1 MRELR
6 VGLIGLGM
14 MGRHHARLLQQL
26 EGIAFVGAVDP
37 TGDRHGALQGGAL
50 LERIDELLAQ
60 GPDAAVIAVPT
71 ASHEDVALRL
81 ADESVPTLIEK
92 PLAADV
98 ESASRIAR
106 AFTDQGVLGCVG
118 HVERFNPALQAMK
131 DRLNRNELG
140 HVFSIATVRVGPF
153 PHRIQDVGVVKDL
166 AAHDID
172 LVRWLGEGDFDEV
185 SGHTAHKMGREHED
199 LVSASGVLNNGVV
212 VSMQVNWLTPTK
224 QRSVTVLGERGAFVA
239 DMLSADL
246 TFYSNADIP
255 TEWEAVARMRG
266 VSEGDMVRYALR
278 KPEPLRSE
286 LEAFR
291 DAVLGEE
298 SGQIVSLADG
308 VEILRVAE
316 QILESAAQSQTL
328 SDVT

>member
-1 MRELR
+1 MSALR
-6 VGLIGLGM
+6 IGLIGLGM
-14 MGRHHARLLQQL
+14 MGRHHARLLQQI
-26 EGIAFVGAVDP
+26 EGIEFVGAVDP
-37 TGDRHGALQGGAL
+37 TGDRHGALPSGMLLDGLDEMLAGG
-50 LERIDELLAQ
+50 I
-60 GPDAAVIAVPT
+60 DAAVVAVPT
-71 ASHEDVALRL
+71 GNHEEVALQFAERGL
-81 ADESVPTLIEK
+81 PILIEK

-98 ESASRIAR
+98 ASARRIEQ
-106 AFTDQGVLGCVG
+106 AFADRDLLGCVG

-131 DRLNRNELG
+131 GRLDRNELG
-140 HVFSIATVRVGPF
+140 HVFSIATIRVGPF

-172 LVRWLGEGDFDEV
+172 LVRWLGESGFDGV

-199 LVSASGVLNNGVV
+199 LVSVSGVLTNGVV

-246 TFYSNADIP
+246 TFYRNADIP
-255 TEWEAVARMRG
+255 TEWDAVARMRG
-266 VSEGDMVRYALR
+266 VSEGDMVRYAIR

-291 DAVLGEE
+291 DALLGGER
-298 SGQIVSLADG
+298 GQIVSLADG
-308 VEILRVAE
+308 VEVLRVAE
-316 QILESAAQSQTL
+316 QILESAAPSAG
-328 SDVT
+328 VTA

>member
-1 MRELR
+1 MSALR

-14 MGRHHARLLQQL
+14 MGRHHARLLQQI

-37 TGDRHGALQGGAL
+37 TGDRHSALQGGQL
-50 LERIDELLAQ
+50 LDGLDDMLAK
-60 GPDAAVIAVPT
+60 GVDAVVVAVPT
-71 ASHEDVALRL
+71 GNHEQVALQL
-81 ADESVPTLIEK
+81 AAEGLPILIEK

-98 ESASRIAR
+98 PSATRIERVFADR
-106 AFTDQGVLGCVG
+106 SLLGCVG

-131 DRLNRNELG
+131 ERLDRDELG

-172 LVRWLGEGDFDEV
+172 LVQWLGESVFGEV
-185 SGHTAHKMGREHED
+185 SGHTAHKMGRDHED
-199 LVSASGVLNNGVV
+199 LVSASGILANGVV

-224 QRSVTVLGERGAFVA
+224 QRNVTVLGERGAFVA
-239 DMLSADL
+239 DMLAADL

-255 TEWEAVARMRG
+255 TEWDAVARLRG

-278 KPEPLRSE
+278 KPEPLRAE

-291 DAVLGEE
+291 DAVLDGDR
-298 SGQIVSLADG
+298 GQIVSLADG

-316 QILESAAQSQTL
+316 RILESAAPSQSASET
-328 SDVT
+328 T

>member
-1 MRELR
+1 MSELR
-6 VGLIGLGM
+6 VALIGLGM
-14 MGRHHARLLQQL
+14 MGRHHARLLQQI
-26 EGIAFVGAVDP
+26 EGITFVGAVDP
-37 TGDRHGALQGGAL
+37 TGDRHGALQGGKL
-50 LERIDELLAQ
+50 IDGMDQLLAL
-60 GPDAAVIAVPT
+60 GVDAVVIAVPT
-71 ASHEDVALRL
+71 GSHEEIALWM
-81 ADESVPTLIEK
+81 AEEGVPILVEK

-98 ESASRIAR
+98 ESAARIEE
-106 AFTDQGVLGCVG
+106 AFAEKGILGCVG

-131 DRLNRNELG
+131 ERLDRDELG
-140 HVFSIATVRVGPF
+140 HVFSVATVRVGPF

-172 LVRWLGEGDFDEV
+172 LVRWLGESDFEEV

-199 LVSASGVLNNGVV
+199 LVSASGILTNGVV

-224 QRSVTVLGERGAFVA
+224 QRNVTVLGERGAFVA

-255 TEWEAVARMRG
+255 TEWDAMSRLRG

-291 DAVLGEE
+291 DTLLGRD
-298 SGQIVSLADG
+298 STQIVSLADG

-316 QILESAAQSQTL
+316 RILAAAAPTQPL
-328 SDVT
+328 SVAT

>member
-1 MRELR
+1 MSDLR
-6 VGLIGLGM
+6 VGLVGLGM
-14 MGRHHARLLQQL
+14 MGRHHARLLQQI
-26 EGIAFVGAVDP
+26 EGVAFAGAVDP
-37 TGDRHGALQGGAL
+37 TGDRHGALQGGRL
-50 LERIDELLAQ
+50 IEGIDQLLA
-60 GPDAAVIAVPT
+60 GGVDAVVIAVPT
-71 ASHEDVALRL
+71 ARHEELALRMAENGIPIL
-81 ADESVPTLIEK
+81 VEK

-98 ESASRIAR
+98 ESAARIER
-106 AFTDQGVLGCVG
+106 AFADRGLLGCVG

-131 DRLNRNELG
+131 ERLNKGELG
-140 HVFSIATVRVGPF
+140 QVFSVATVRVGPF

-172 LVRWLGEGDFDEV
+172 LVRWLGESDFAEV
-185 SGHTAHKMGREHED
+185 SGHTAHKMGRDHED
-199 LVSASGVLNNGVV
+199 LVSASGILHNGVV

-224 QRSVTVLGERGAFVA
+224 QRNVTVLGERGAFVA

-255 TEWEAVARMRG
+255 TEWDAVARLRG

-291 DAVLGEE
+291 DALLGKD
-298 SGQIVSLADG
+298 SAQIVSLADG

-316 QILESAAQSQTL
+316 RILAAAAPTKPL
-328 SDVT
+328 SEAS